1 MQPVISLND
10 LLINVSKSECILL
23 GVCLCGM
30 YEIIIYIIYKIFYI
44 FGGKNDR

>member
-1 MQPVISLND
+1 MIKEIISLDD

-30 YEIIIYIIYKIFYI
+30 YEIIIYIIYKIFSM
-44 FGGKNDR
+44 FGSKK